1 VIKKVV
7 LTGGPCS
14 GKTSVLNNI
23 ATLFPERVVLIPE
36 MASLV
41 ALSNIPRDSELDRL
55 HFQTAI
61 FELQL
66 FYEQLMHA
74 QADRLNR
81 NIICDRGTL
90 DGAAY
95 WPRGDFCQAF
105 KTTRELEY
113 QKYDLVIFLSSL
125 SSELPEKYAAVECHS
140 ARTESAQ
147 EALALQEK
155 LLNIWSAHP
164 NIKYIQGSFEN
175 IADKVQ
181 AVLTILLAENIIC

>member
-1 VIKKVV
+1 MIKKVV

-23 ATLFPERVVLIPE
+23 ATLFPERVLLIPE
-36 MASLV
+36 IASLV

-61 FELQL
+61 YELQV
-66 FYEQLMHA
+66 FYEKLMHA
-74 QADRLNR
+74 QADRLSR

-95 WPRGDFCQAF
+95 WPRGDFYQAF
-105 KTTRELEY
+105 KTTREREY

-125 SSELPEKYAAVECHS
+125 SCELPEKYAAVRHPV
-140 ARTESAQ
+140 RTESAG

-155 LLNIWSAHP
+155 LLTIWSAHP

-181 AVLTILLAENIIC
+181 AVLTILLDENII